1 MARRSGAGTV
11 TEAWS
16 CGEIRGALGVY
27 VVGAIDPADRAVVD
41 RHLAWCA
48 ACREELAGLAALPG
62 RLGSVPAADV
72 SLLVLDEPV
81 PAGPDAGYPP
91 EVTLRSLLDR
101 ATALRRYLMW
111 RRVAAAAVVV
121 LLASGGAAAV
131 TRVTDPRGLRPA
143 ASALA
148 WAATVHGS
156 DPLTGAA
163 ATVRYLAQPW
173 GLQLQV
179 QVTGIRPGTRCELQV
194 LGPGRRLVAG
204 GWTVTAGHTAAWYPA
219 SAALAV
225 SGVRGF
231 VVATTTGK
239 PLVKVPLG

>member
-1 MARRSGAGTV
+1 V
-11 TEAWS
+11 TQAWS

-62 RLGSVPAADV
+62 RLGSVPSDDV
-72 SLLVLDEPV
+72 SMLVRGEPA
-81 PAGPDAGYPP
+81 PGGRDAGDPP
-91 EVTLRSLLDR
+91 EATLRSLLDR
-101 ATALRRYLMW
+101 AAALRRHLMW

-121 LLASGGAAAV
+121 VIVSGGAAAIS
-131 TRVTDPRGLRPA
+131 RVADRPGLRPA
-143 ASALA
+143 ASAQA
-148 WAATVHGS
+148 WAATVHGR

-163 ATVRYLAQPW
+163 ATVRYQAQPW

-179 QVTGIRPGTRCELQV
+179 QVSGIRPGTRCELQV

-204 GWTVTAGHTAAWYPA
+204 GWMVAAGHAAAWYPA
-219 SAALAV
+219 SAPLAL

-231 VVATTTGK
+231 VVATTAGK
-239 PLVKVPLG
+239 PLVRVPIP

>member
-1 MARRSGAGTV
+1 V
-11 TEAWS
+11 TDAWT

-72 SLLVLDEPV
+72 SMLVLDEPV

-91 EVTLRSLLDR
+91 EATLRSLLDR
-101 ATALRRYLMW
+101 ATALRRHLMW
-111 RRVAAAAVVV
+111 RRVAAAVVVVV
-121 LLASGGAAAV
+121 LAGGGAAAV
-131 TRVTDPRGLRPA
+131 TRVTYPRGLRPA

-156 DPLTGAA
+156 EPLTGAA

-204 GWTVTAGHTAAWYPA
+204 GWTVAAGHTAAWYPA
-219 SAALAV
+219 SAPLAV

-231 VVATTTGK
+231 VVATTAGV
-239 PLVKVPLG
+239 PLVKVPIG